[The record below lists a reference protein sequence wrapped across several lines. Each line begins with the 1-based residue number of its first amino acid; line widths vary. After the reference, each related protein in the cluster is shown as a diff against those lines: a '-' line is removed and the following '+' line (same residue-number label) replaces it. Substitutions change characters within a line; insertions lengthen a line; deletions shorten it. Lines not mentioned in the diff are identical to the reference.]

1 MKFEIRIGFV
11 IGILT
16 MISVLANAQI
26 KVIDSLTQE
35 PISGVNLYADNGSLL
50 GATNI
55 AGEVVLDS
63 LKQEKTVNLT
73 FQHVAYSSLMVPFS
87 EVKTMG
93 KIKIVPRSI
102 KIDEVAIGDRSKA
115 DYVVLKGYFR
125 NLTLLN
131 DKMGYFVD
139 GIISYYIP
147 LKNKKEKVRFILKEY
162 RIFENKGATQDLA
175 DKMGTFFSYNP
186 SVINLKNTSIAYQL
200 PKGFRLEEDKG
211 RRFIKQGSTN
221 MGFVQVSNEGKG
233 QVYLNRVAPGT
244 SIDRKIFKIQGR
256 QHSGVTIETY
266 AHVTPD
272 NLTMDHLVSVVR
284 SSVGGLKK
292 KSQTEYMPI
301 ESSDEFYVLEKEYIT
316 TDQFTEYKKQFAKSI
331 FLKGSSDYQSTYWND
346 LDRYGIP
353 ALPKGVNGQLGN
365 ILKIKE

>member
-1 MKFEIRIGFV
+1 MKFEIRIGFI

-16 MISVLANAQI
+16 MISVLTNAQI

-55 AGEVVLDS
+55 AGEAVLDS

-93 KIKIVPRSI
+93 KIKMVPRSI
-102 KIDEVAIGDRSKA
+102 KIDEVAIGDRTKA

-125 NLTLLN
+125 NLALLN
-131 DKMGYFVD
+131 SKMGYFVD
-139 GIISYYIP
+139 GTIAYYIP

-162 RIFENKGATQDLA
+162 RIFENKVATQDLA

-200 PKGFRLEEDKG
+200 PKGFRLEVDNG

-244 SIDRKIFKIQGR
+244 VIDQRIFKIQGR

-266 AHVTPD
+266 ANVNLD

-284 SSVGGLKK
+284 SAVASVKK
-292 KSQTEYMPI
+292 KSQAEYTPI

-331 FLKGSSDYQSTYWND
+331 FLKGSSDYQRTYWND
-346 LDRYGIP
+346 LDSYGIP
-353 ALPKGVNGQLGN
+353 ALPKGIKDQLGN
-365 ILKIKE
+365 ILKIRE

>member
-1 MKFEIRIGFV
+1 MKYEIRIGF
-11 IGILT
+11 IIWILM
-16 MISVLANAQI
+16 MISVLTNAQI

-63 LKQEKTVNLT
+63 LKQKKTANLT

-93 KIKIVPRSI
+93 KIKMVPRSI

-125 NLTLLN
+125 NLALLN
-131 DKMGYFVD
+131 NKMGYFVD
-139 GIISYYIP
+139 GIIAYYIP

-162 RIFENKGATQDLA
+162 RIFENKGATQDLV

-186 SVINLKNTSIAYQL
+186 SLINLKSTSIAYQL

-221 MGFVQVSNEGKG
+221 MGFVQVSNEGRG
-233 QVYLNRVAPGT
+233 QVYLNGVAPGT
-244 SIDRKIFKIQGR
+244 SIDRRIFKIQGR

-266 AHVTPD
+266 ANVTPE
-272 NLTMDHLVSVVR
+272 NLAMDHLVSVVR
-284 SSVGGLKK
+284 SAVAGVKK
-292 KSQTEYMPI
+292 KNQVEYMPI
-301 ESSDEFYVLEKEYIT
+301 ETYDEFYVLEKEYIT
-316 TDQFTEYKKQFAKSI
+316 ATEFVKYKKQFTKSI
-331 FLKGSSDYQSTYWND
+331 FLKTGSNYQSTYWND

-353 ALPKGVNGQLGN
+353 ALPKGVNDQLGD

>member
-1 MKFEIRIGFV
+1 MKFEIRIGF
-11 IGILT
+11 ITGILM
-16 MISVLANAQI
+16 MISVLINAQI

-63 LKQEKTVNLT
+63 LKQEKTANLT
-73 FQHVAYSSLMVPFS
+73 FQHVAYSSSMVPFS

-93 KIKIVPRSI
+93 KIKMVPRSI
-102 KIDEVAIGDRSKA
+102 KIDEVAIGDQSKA

-125 NLTLLN
+125 NLALLN
-131 DKMGYFVD
+131 NKMGYFID
-139 GIISYYIP
+139 GIIAYYIP

-186 SVINLKNTSIAYQL
+186 SLINLKSTSIACQL

-211 RRFIKQGSTN
+211 RQSIKQGSTN

-244 SIDRKIFKIQGR
+244 VIDQRIFKIQAR
-256 QHSGVTIETY
+256 QHSGVTIETFE
-266 AHVTPD
+266 HGKPD
-272 NLTMDHLVSVVR
+272 NLAMDHLVSVVR
-284 SSVGGLKK
+284 SAVTSVKK
-292 KSQTEYMPI
+292 KNQIEYMPI
-301 ESSDEFYVLEKEYIT
+301 ETYDEFYVLEKEYIT

-331 FLKGSSDYQSTYWND
+331 LLKTGSNYQNRYWDD

-353 ALPKGVNGQLGN
+353 ALPKGVENQLGN
-365 ILKIKE
+365 TLKIKE

>member
-1 MKFEIRIGFV
+1 MKYEIRIGFI

-16 MISVLANAQI
+16 MISILTNAQI

-35 PISGVNLYADNGSLL
+35 SISGVNLYADNGSLL

-55 AGEVVLDS
+55 VGEVMLDS

-73 FQHVAYSSLMVPFS
+73 FQHVAFSSLTVPFS
-87 EVKTMG
+87 EVKTVG
-93 KIKIVPRSI
+93 KIKMVPRSI

-125 NLTLLN
+125 NLALLN
-131 DKMGYFVD
+131 NKMGYFVD
-139 GIISYYIP
+139 GIVTYYIP

-175 DKMGTFFSYNP
+175 EKMGTFFSYNP
-186 SVINLKNTSIAYQL
+186 SLINLKSTSIAYQL

-233 QVYLNRVAPGT
+233 LVYLNRVVPGT
-244 SIDRKIFKIQGR
+244 VIDQRIFKIQAR

-266 AHVTPD
+266 AHVKSG
-272 NLTMDHLVSVVR
+272 NLAMDHLVSVVR
-284 SSVGGLKK
+284 SAVTSVKK
-292 KSQTEYMPI
+292 KNQTEYMPI
-301 ESSDEFYVLEKEYIT
+301 ETYDEFYVLEKEYIS
-316 TDQFTEYKKQFAKSI
+316 TDQYTEYKKQFAKSI
-331 FLKGSSDYQSTYWND
+331 FLKGSSNYQSAYWND
-346 LDRYGIP
+346 LDRYGIS
-353 ALPKGVNGQLGN
+353 ALPKGVKDRLGN
-365 ILKIKE
+365 TLKIKE